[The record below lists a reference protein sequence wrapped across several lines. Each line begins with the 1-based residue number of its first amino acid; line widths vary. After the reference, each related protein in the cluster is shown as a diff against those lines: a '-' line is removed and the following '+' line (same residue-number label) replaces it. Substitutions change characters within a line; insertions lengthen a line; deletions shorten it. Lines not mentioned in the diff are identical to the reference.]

1 MSNYTYTGKIRIE
14 RTGTAIDVSV
24 IATNNSVAKR
34 IIENQY
40 KVKHWVKQMSR
51 S

>member
-1 MSNYTYTGKIRIE
+1 MTTYKGKIRIE
-14 RTGTAIDVSV
+14 RLGTAVDVS
-24 IATNNSVAKR
+24 ASASNPSAAKK

-40 KVKHWVKQMSR
+40 QVKHWVKQMSR